1 MINVVSVNEP
11 AALTVELTAAAAAA
25 DLLPTVQSG
34 TIKKFQVFVMI
45 TASNIGVSSKI
56 ASVNM
61 NY

>member
-11 AALTVELTAAAAAA
+11 AALTVELAAAAAAAA
-25 DLLPTVQSG
+25 DLLPTVQSA
-34 TIKKFQVFVMI
+34 TIKTFQVFVI
-45 TASNIGVSSKI
+45 TASNIAVSSKI